1 MVTAHRIGDWFI
13 KCLIKE
19 KYIMNDDDKK
29 TQRDDAGNLINA
41 KTKKKIDAD
50 GNEPDDEVPH
60 KASDKAVN
68 SPTDVITNALYG
80 LHEENEAK
88 VEAAARA
95 TRAENAAAG
104 MRPKLEP
111 ISKTSTSGRIDGG
124 KPSDTSDAAPA
135 SSGPC
140 TPFSTNP
147 FKKKPEPK

>member
-1 MVTAHRIGDWFI
+1 M
-13 KCLIKE
+13 
-19 KYIMNDDDKK
+19 
-29 TQRDDAGNLINA
+29 QRRR
-41 KTKKKIDAD
+41 KKIDAD

-60 KASDKAVN
+60 KVSDKAVN
-68 SPTDVITNALYG
+68 FPTDVITNALYG
-80 LHEENEAK
+80 LPEENEVKA
-88 VEAAARA
+88 EAAA
-95 TRAENAAAG
+95 RAENAAAG